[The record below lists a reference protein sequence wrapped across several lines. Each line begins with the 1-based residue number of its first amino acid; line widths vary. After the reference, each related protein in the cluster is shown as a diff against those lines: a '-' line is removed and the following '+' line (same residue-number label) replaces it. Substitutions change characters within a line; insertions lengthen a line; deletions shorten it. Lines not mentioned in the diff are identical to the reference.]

1 MQVNDSG
8 SGGFSGLGR
17 ALEPAP
23 TSPSGTLR
31 GASKGGKSL
40 DDDQI
45 SLSSLGSVLSGAQVD
60 SDAQAA
66 RIRQLSAAVGAGE
79 YQVDPRVLSN
89 SIIQQSLRA

>member
-1 MQVNDSG
+1 MQVNDPG

-17 ALEPAP
+17 ASEAAPAN
-23 TSPSGTLR
+23 SSGGLR
-31 GASKGGKSL
+31 SAPKGGKSF

-66 RIRQLSAAVGAGE
+66 KIGVLSAAVRAGQ